1 MIKSKSVVKDII
13 KNIINKQRAFF
24 NSKKTFDIQR
34 RKELLKNL
42 KKEIENNEKEI
53 ENALFKDLGKSEGE
67 SYLTELHFIYS
78 ELNIAIKNI
87 DKWVK
92 RKSVRSSLLNFP
104 SSDYIIAQPYG
115 ITLHISPWNYPF
127 QLSIAPLIGAI
138 AAGNTVILKPSE
150 YSINTSLVL
159 EKIIDN
165 VFPEDLVKVIQGG
178 PEEANE
184 LLNYRWDYI
193 FFTGSLN
200 VGKIVAEKAAKFLTP
215 TTLELGGKNP
225 CIIDETASIKV
236 TAKRIVWGK
245 FINCGQ
251 TCIAPD
257 FLIVNEKIKNKLVN
271 EIINQIKHIYG
282 DDAQVSDSYG
292 RIISKKHI
300 DFLSSLLNNENI
312 IYGGKIDSENKYFE
326 PTLVEITDFNSNLM
340 KQEIFGPILPIYKY
354 KDFNEIDEIIRRYKD
369 PLALYIFT
377 KKRKFGE
384 KFLNNYSFG
393 GGAINDTVV
402 HIANDRLPFGGVG
415 NSGMGKYHGESTF
428 KTFSHFKPYISKPFW
443 IDLPL
448 RYPPFKK
455 KISFLKKVLKLIE

>member
-1 MIKSKSVVKDII
+1 MDNTLKS
-13 KNIINKQRAFF
+13 IINNQIDYF
-24 NSKKTFDIQR
+24 NSRKTLNINFRIQ
-34 RKELLKNL
+34 LLKSL
-42 KKEIENNEKEI
+42 KKEIELNEKEI

-178 PEEANE
+178 PEEATE

>member
-165 VFPEDLVKVIQGG
+165 VFPEGLVKVIQGG

-354 KDFNEIDEIIRRYKD
+354 KDFNEIDEIISRYKD

>member
-178 PEEANE
+178 PEEATE

-354 KDFNEIDEIIRRYKD
+354 KDFNEIDEIISRYKD